1 MKKMGDRRLEI
12 GVKTLLP
19 SAICHLLSAFSICYL
34 LSVVFTGCAPK
45 AKYLIEN
52 YSPPQIIA
60 VLPFNN
66 QSVDLDAPVIMR
78 YLFNKRLSAVG
89 YNTISLSEIDEKL
102 RQMGITDAGQ
112 LPTTTPKELGEK
124 LNADGL
130 IYGDVL
136 EFKYTTLG
144 FYYARTVQ
152 TNFKLF
158 YSKNEKLLWEDERK
172 VSNIKFEF
180 REIGKAFASQLVEKT
195 IDKALRSPLKEESNR
210 VVNLSIM
217 TLPRR

>member
-1 MKKMGDRRLEI
+1 
-12 GVKTLLP
+12 T
-19 SAICHLLSAFSICYL
+19 AYYL
-34 LSVVFTGCAPK
+34 LLTAFIGCVPK

-52 YSPPQIIA
+52 YSPPEKIA

-66 QSVDLDAPVIMR
+66 QSVDLDAPVLLR
-78 YLFNKRLSAVG
+78 YLFNKRLNVVG
-89 YNTISLSEIDEKL
+89 YDTISLKEIDTKL
-102 RQMGITDAGQ
+102 REIGITDGGQ
-112 LPTTTPKELGEK
+112 LPTTTPKELAEL
-124 LNADGL
+124 LNVDGL
-130 IYGDVL
+130 IYGDVI

-152 TNFKLF
+152 ANFKLF
-158 YSKNEKLLWEDERK
+158 DSKNEKLLWEDERK
-172 VSNIKFEF
+172 SSTKRIETKD
-180 REIGKAFASQLVEKT
+180 IGRAFARQLIDKT

>member
-1 MKKMGDRRLEI
+1 MGSMKN
-12 GVKTLLP
+12 VKLKVKNYGLI
-19 SAICHLLSAFSICYL
+19 SFYIFNLSFLIFNCL
-34 LSVVFTGCAPK
+34 FLGCAPK

-89 YNTISLSEIDEKL
+89 YNTIPLDEIDEKL
-102 RQMGITDAGQ
+102 REMGITDGGQ
-112 LPTTTPKELGEK
+112 LAATTPKELGEK

-152 TNFKLF
+152 ANFKLF
-158 YSKNEKLLWEDERK
+158 DSKNEKLLWEDERK
-172 VSNIKFEF
+172 VSNKKFEF
-180 REIGKAFASQLVEKT
+180 KEIGKAFALQLAEKGL
-195 IDKALRSPLKEESNR
+195 DKALKSPLKEESNG